1 MFSKSLIST
10 VFVIFTAF
18 MLTGCGTPA
27 NLDLSLD
34 KKSAAGVY
42 HVTLVPP
49 VQAPAINQ
57 LHSWKVKLTT
67 PAGASVPNAKF
78 IVGGGMPQ
86 HGHGFPTQPRITRE
100 LEEGTYLL
108 EGMKFSMTGWW
119 EIKLDI
125 QGPDGSDKVVF
136 NTVVDIPSSAK

>member
-1 MFSKSLIST
+1 MLSKFSVTIASVT
-10 VFVIFTAF
+10 WAAFV
-18 MLTGCGTPA
+18 LVGCSTPA

-34 KKSAAGVY
+34 KQSTAGLF
-42 HVTLVPP
+42 HVTLLPP
-49 VQAPAINQ
+49 TQTPAINQ

-67 PAGASVPNAKF
+67 PEGIAITNATF
-78 IVGGGMPQ
+78 TVGGGMPQ

-125 QGPDGSDKVVF
+125 QGPKISDKVVF
-136 NTVVDIPSSAK
+136 NTVIANLPARQ